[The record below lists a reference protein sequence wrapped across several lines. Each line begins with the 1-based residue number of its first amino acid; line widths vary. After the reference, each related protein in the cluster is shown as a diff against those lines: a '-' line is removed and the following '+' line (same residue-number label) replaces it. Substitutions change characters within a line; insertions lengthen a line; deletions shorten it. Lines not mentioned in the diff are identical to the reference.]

1 MNKLLRNPWVVTVL
15 VVGMAVLWWV
25 QMRSI
30 WMPGGVVESP
40 LPAVIPQPAMLET
53 SLPETLNSEPLVV
66 VQEAGKPTQLRW
78 DRVPTRDPFGPMTAA
93 LPSPPV
99 PARQAPVS
107 APVPPLA
114 VLEPTLALEAV
125 LNTPSAQIAVID
137 GRLKAGLSNE
147 QIERLGQ
154 AGAAMAKLS
163 RRDLP
168 MIIARA
174 GSGATTVAATML
186 IAALAGIRVF
196 ATGGIGGV
204 HRGAAQSFDVS
215 ADLQELAR
223 TPVAVVCAGA
233 KSILDLGLTLEYLET
248 HGVPVIG
255 YQTDKLPAFFA
266 RTSAFDLPCRL
277 NSPVEVALAMQAQW
291 LLGMSSGMVVANPIP
306 EAFALPAATIDQA
319 IEQALRDAAARG
331 IGGKALTPYLLERVN
346 ALTGGESL
354 TANIE
359 LVLNNARLAAEIAVE
374 WQSLQGR
381 SLG

>member
-137 GRLKAGLSNE
+137 GRIVRVGDKVAGRAVLRIDNSSVA
-147 QIERLGQ
+147 LGSSVEWPQ
-154 AGAAMAKLS
+154 PL
-163 RRDLP
+163 L
-168 MIIARA
+168 
-174 GSGATTVAATML
+174 L
-186 IAALAGIRVF
+186 
-196 ATGGIGGV
+196 
-204 HRGAAQSFDVS
+204 
-215 ADLQELAR
+215 
-223 TPVAVVCAGA
+223 
-233 KSILDLGLTLEYLET
+233 
-248 HGVPVIG
+248 
-255 YQTDKLPAFFA
+255 KLPS
-266 RTSAFDLPCRL
+266 R
-277 NSPVEVALAMQAQW
+277 
-291 LLGMSSGMVVANPIP
+291 
-306 EAFALPAATIDQA
+306 
-319 IEQALRDAAARG
+319 
-331 IGGKALTPYLLERVN
+331 
-346 ALTGGESL
+346 
-354 TANIE
+354 
-359 LVLNNARLAAEIAVE
+359 
-374 WQSLQGR
+374 
-381 SLG
+381 